1 MPIQPDSKRDGS
13 INPME
18 MAGLGMEIAAPI
30 ILGAWVS
37 SIWNLG
43 PWPVITG
50 LFLGIVGAVAHVL
63 VFLKRQQRA
72 EILRRQPKHYDT

>member
-1 MPIQPDSKRDGS
+1 MPIPPASKSDGA

-30 ILGAWVS
+30 ILGAWAS
-37 SIWNLG
+37 ATWNLG
-43 PWPVITG
+43 SWPVITG
-50 LFLGIVGAVAHVL
+50 LFLAIVGAVAHVL

-72 EILRRQPKHYDT
+72 EILRRQTKHHDN